1 MPNKLITMDNKEML
15 LFCELMQNEY
25 EKKENEPDKQIN
37 IDNVLNKVFN
47 HE

>member
-1 MPNKLITMDNKEML
+1 MANKLIQMDNNEML

-25 EKKENEPDKQIN
+25 KEKENKPDKQIN